1 MFNFNLQEPLFF
13 KSFFSKLKLLSE
25 SRCQLEKDHCNYRL
39 RNARWWSPG
48 GLSLLVTWP
57 QHFWITCLI
66 NIVGAFVLS
75 LITNLLPARLPVSED
90 IVIGMSV
97 GFVGSFTTFSTFT
110 FETLQSFQSG
120 HSVLALSYVA
130 ASLGLGL
137 LAGLAGNFL
146 STYWLPK
153 EEF

>member
-1 MFNFNLQEPLFF
+1 MKKIIAITGFAMLGGG
-13 KSFFSKLKLLSE
+13 
-25 SRCQLEKDHCNYRL
+25 L
-39 RNARWWSPG
+39 RE

-97 GFVGSFTTFSTFT
+97 GFVGSFTTFPP
-110 FETLQSFQSG
+110 
-120 HSVLALSYVA
+120 
-130 ASLGLGL
+130 SLLKRYNRFKVVI
-137 LAGLAGNFL
+137 AF
-146 STYWLPK
+146 
-153 EEF
+153 

>member
-1 MFNFNLQEPLFF
+1 MKKIIAITGFAMLGGG
-13 KSFFSKLKLLSE
+13 
-25 SRCQLEKDHCNYRL
+25 L
-39 RNARWWSPG
+39 RE

-97 GFVGSFTTFSTFT
+97 GFVGSFTTSSTFT

>member
-1 MFNFNLQEPLFF
+1 MKRIIAIAGFAILGGG
-13 KSFFSKLKLLSE
+13 
-25 SRCQLEKDHCNYRL
+25 L
-39 RNARWWSPG
+39 RE
-48 GLSLLVTWP
+48 GLSLLITWP

-66 NIVGAFVLS
+66 NIIGAFVLS

-97 GFVGSFTTFSTFT
+97 GLVGSFTTFSTFT
-110 FETLQSFQSG
+110 FETLRSFQSG

-130 ASLGLGL
+130 ISLGLGL
-137 LAGLAGNFL
+137 LAGVAGNLL
-146 STYWLPK
+146 SNYWLPK

>member
-1 MFNFNLQEPLFF
+1 MKRIIAIAGFAILGGG
-13 KSFFSKLKLLSE
+13 
-25 SRCQLEKDHCNYRL
+25 L
-39 RNARWWSPG
+39 RE
-48 GLSLLVTWP
+48 GLSLLITWP

-66 NIVGAFVLS
+66 NIIGAFVLS

-90 IVIGMSV
+90 IVVGMSV
-97 GFVGSFTTFSTFT
+97 GLIGSFTTFSTFT

-130 ASLGLGL
+130 ISLGLGL
-137 LAGLAGNFL
+137 LAGVAGNLL
-146 STYWLPK
+146 SNYWLPK

>member
-1 MFNFNLQEPLFF
+1 
-13 KSFFSKLKLLSE
+13 
-25 SRCQLEKDHCNYRL
+25 
-39 RNARWWSPG
+39 
-48 GLSLLVTWP
+48 
-57 QHFWITCLI
+57 
-66 NIVGAFVLS
+66 
-75 LITNLLPARLPVSED
+75 
-90 IVIGMSV
+90 MSV